1 MRLNTKTPRL
11 APWTP
16 GTPHSC
22 CPPDPLQIGSIQ
34 LSTSRRVLFLV
45 NNLYLETHRGWGMEQ
60 TLPETTPET
69 AERHGPG

>member
-16 GTPHSC
+16 HSC
-22 CPPDPLQIGSIQ
+22 CPPDPLQIDSNQ
-34 LSTSRRVLFLV
+34 LNTSRRVVFLV
-45 NNLYLETHRGWGMEQ
+45 NKLYLETHRGCGMEQ
-60 TLPETTPET
+60 TLAETTPET